1 MKNIIIL
8 IAVSLLVACAYSPQ
22 QITINPD
29 VDTSA
34 EDYGRG
40 RPVHVVV
47 EDGRA
52 VKELGSRGGVYK
64 ETSLITIGN
73 SIVEAITGAAE
84 ARLAVQGFNT
94 NSIDADT
101 ATVKIIIDTL
111 SYDTLEQSVGKKV
124 KLNAILKL
132 EMTAGNEIYT
142 GQYKSSTERQTV
154 VTPSMERN
162 EEMVNAILSST
173 LNRLFSDPKMKA
185 FLSNI

>member
-1 MKNIIIL
+1 MKNILTL
-8 IAVSLLVACAYSPQ
+8 ITISLVVACAYSPQ
-22 QITINPD
+22 QIMINPD

-64 ETSLITIGN
+64 DTSMITIGN
-73 SIVEAITGAAE
+73 SITDAVAAAAE
-84 ARLAVQGFNT
+84 ARLAIQGFNT
-94 NSIDADT
+94 NSIDTDT
-101 ATVKIIIDTL
+101 ATIKIIIDSLT
-111 SYDTLEQSVGKKV
+111 YDTPVQSVGKKV
-124 KLNAILKL
+124 KLDAILKL
-132 EMTAGNEIYT
+132 EVTADSEIYT

-173 LNRLFSDPKMKA
+173 LDRLFSDPALKV
-185 FLSNI
+185 FLNNI